1 MTNNQLAPWRSPLS
15 RALHLNRSQPY
26 SRYLQLA
33 TITIDGRPANRT
45 VVFRGFLDD
54 TNQLQIVTDSRSE
67 KIAQIEQQPWTEA
80 CWYFTKT
87 REQFRL
93 LGKLTVVGVD
103 YSDES
108 LQKARRLV
116 WQSLSDGARSQFA
129 WPTPGQLRDESSAFS
144 NSQLSSSEP
153 LANFCLLLLDSER
166 VEHLELRGEPQNR
179 WKYSLDESQG
189 WLVEQINP

>member
-1 MTNNQLAPWRSPLS
+1 MTNHQLAPWRSPLS

-33 TITIDGRPANRT
+33 TIRTDGRPANRT
-45 VVFRGFLDD
+45 VVFRGFLEDS
-54 TNQLQIVTDSRSE
+54 NQLQIITDSRSE
-67 KIAQIEQQPWTEA
+67 KISQIERQPWTEA

-103 YSDES
+103 YPDES

-116 WQSLSDGARSQFA
+116 WQELSDAARSQFA
-129 WPTPGQLRDESSAFS
+129 WPTPGQPRNPDSAFS
-144 NSQLSSSEP
+144 DSPLSSNKP
-153 LANFCLLLLDSER
+153 LENFCLLLLDSER
-166 VEHLELRGEPQNR
+166 VEHLELRGQPQNR
-179 WKYSLDESQG
+179 WRYFLDELQG

>member
-1 MTNNQLAPWRSPLS
+1 MINNQLAPWRSPLS

-33 TITIDGRPANRT
+33 TIAIDGRPANRT
-45 VVFRGFLDD
+45 VVFRGFLEN

-67 KIAQIEQQPWTEA
+67 KIAQIERQPWTEA

-93 LGKLTVVGVD
+93 LGKLSVVGVD
-103 YSDES
+103 DSDES

-129 WPTPGQLRDESSAFS
+129 WPAPGQLRDESSAFS
-144 NSQLSSSEP
+144 NSPLSSSEP
-153 LANFCLLLLDSER
+153 LANFCLLLLDSKR

-179 WKYSLDESQG
+179 WRYSFDELQG